1 MLWSGG
7 TGRTGAWQPPH
18 RQDEDLVPLTAGA
31 CSPCRMSSRRIPR
44 QTSRPDPSPHDGSGA
59 ASQRR
64 GDPVRRPNLAQ
75 TPLPGGRLARW
86 VKQRSAAY
94 ASVPR
99 RFGPPPGHALK
110 SRPGSRPVYRPFER
124 LAPPPPPYRST
135 PNTASPVRP
144 VGGPMSVGRA
154 SSVGGAQR
162 LAALHEHSLA
172 WREAPRAAV
181 LVGLWPH
188 ELATQQRPGSRPG

>member
-1 MLWSGG
+1 M
-7 TGRTGAWQPPH
+7 TVEA
-18 RQDEDLVPLTAGA
+18 
-31 CSPCRMSSRRIPR
+31 
-44 QTSRPDPSPHDGSGA
+44 
-59 ASQRR
+59 QRR
-64 GDPVRRPNLAQ
+64 GDTVRRPNLAQ
-75 TPLPGGRLARW
+75 TPLPDGRLARR

-94 ASVPR
+94 ASVPS

-124 LAPPPPPYRST
+124 LAPLPPPYRST

-144 VGGPMSVGRA
+144 VGGPMSLGRA

-181 LVGLWPH
+181 LGGLWPH
-188 ELATQQRPGSRPG
+188 ELATQQRPGSRPGCCERAQPPSFPPRRHPSWLDVLTPPRPRPGTPASCWP